1 MSDNTTSGVS
11 KSHYVIGGGSISSK
25 DEMLAEM
32 GLRSVVSAA
41 ELKGEL
47 DYITSDLDAQVLGAV
62 GYDATIPR
70 NYSALNGLGL
80 GFSITNSWV
89 GYIASFSMGLVYG
102 GPQVTIFSL
111 FVAFFL
117 QCTISSGLAEIAS
130 AFPVSGG
137 QYNYVQLLA
146 PEETK
151 KFASFITGW
160 LSLVG
165 WLVVTCSGISLSV
178 FAVLGVIIHW
188 NPEVDETKW
197 LIYCIFIAIL
207 AISSIPVFF
216 FPRYLPLIGNIA
228 LYLSFAGCFTIFVV
242 ALVTKQHT
250 NPSSFILSSEFNTS
264 GWSKGVAWCIGITN
278 AMYAYGGSDAAIHIS
293 EEIPNP
299 GRIIPGI
306 IITTLVLGFVTVV
319 PFITALLYGMV
330 DMDAVA
336 NAASPAFELF
346 RQVTGSSRTA
356 TFCTLWFVVQNFG
369 SLCSQ
374 YVTCGRLAYAIA
386 RDNAIPYSNFWT
398 VIDKKSE
405 IPLRT
410 TIASMV
416 FCALYGLL
424 YFASSTAFNSIVS
437 SAVLGL
443 NITYTIPQAI
453 LVIHGR
459 EKLPKRAFNLGN
471 LGYFCNI
478 MAPIILI
485 FDGVFVCLPFT
496 IPTTAQSMNYASV
509 VIVGLFMIVIAM
521 WFIIGKKYEGPEVS
535 MENISKMNE
544 KAMKLDAELHEG
556 KELRLG
562 LFWY

>member
-1 MSDNTTSGVS
+1 MSDNIFPLDSKSGV
-11 KSHYVIGGGSISSK
+11 VIGGGSASSSN
-25 DEMLAEM
+25 ERLAEM
-32 GLRSVVSAA
+32 GLYSVTSPA

-47 DYITSDLDAQVLGAV
+47 EYITSNLDAQVLGAV

-111 FVAFFL
+111 FVAFAL
-117 QCTISSGLAEIAS
+117 QFTISSGLAEIAS

-137 QYNYVQLLA
+137 QYSYVQLLA
-146 PEETK
+146 PPKTK

-160 LSLVG
+160 LSLIG

-178 FAVLGVIIHW
+178 FAILGIIIHW
-188 NPEVDETKW
+188 NPQVEQTTW
-197 LIYCIFIAIL
+197 LIYCIFVAIL
-207 AISSIPVFF
+207 LVSAVPVFLC
-216 FPRYLPLIGNIA
+216 PRYLPLIGNIA
-228 LYLSFAGCFTIFVV
+228 LYLSLAGCFTIFVIG
-242 ALVTKQHT
+242 LVTKQHT
-250 NPSSFILSSEFNTS
+250 NSSSFILSSEFNTS
-264 GWSKGVAWCIGITN
+264 GWPKGVAWCIGITN
-278 AMYAYGGSDAAIHIS
+278 AMYAFGGTDAAIHIS

-306 IITTLVLGFVTVV
+306 IITTLILGFTTVV
-319 PFITALLYGMV
+319 PFITSLLYGMV
-330 DMDAVA
+330 DMNAVA
-336 NAASPAFELF
+336 SAPSPAFELF

-386 RDNAIPYSNFWT
+386 RDNAIPYSNFWN

-410 TIASMV
+410 TVASMV
-416 FCALYGLL
+416 FCAIYGLL

-443 NITYTIPQAI
+443 NITYTIPQTI

-459 EKLPKRAFNLGN
+459 ERLPKRAFNLGRF
-471 LGYFCNI
+471 GYFCNI

-509 VIVGLFMIVIAM
+509 VIVGLFMIVIAV
-521 WFIIGKKYEGPEVS
+521 WFMIGKNYEGPEVS
-535 MENISKMNE
+535 MENISRMNE
-544 KAMKLDAELHEG
+544 KAMNLDAELHEG
-556 KELRLG
+556 KRLRLG